1 MRNPKPILQADLEQ
15 HVLEILDSSTVEV
28 DRYRRTNESNGAKA
42 FVTFSRP
49 GLLPMVVRIL
59 LTDNEHALMCDR
71 EILEYARTR
80 QVEILLEQAM
90 FFDLLTKL

>member
-1 MRNPKPILQADLEQ
+1 MRKPKPIPQAGLEQ
-15 HVLEILDSSTVEV
+15 HVLEILDSSTIEV

-49 GLLPMVVRIL
+49 GHLPMVVRVEM
-59 LTDNEHALMCDR
+59 TDNEHALMCDR
-71 EILEYARTR
+71 EILEYARNR
-80 QVEILLEQAM
+80 QVEQALEMAE